1 MHSGTIYTAKHN
13 GVRMKKPSKI
23 LISLLILMVAVV
35 GVFAYEQY
43 TRSQKSVIVLATTTS
58 TYDSGLLDY
67 LMPIF
72 QEKYN
77 VEVHIISVGTGQAIE
92 TAKRGDADL
101 VLVHSR
107 QLELEFVNSTYG
119 IHRVGVMYNDFMIIG
134 PTSDP
139 AGINGLANATEAFRR
154 IAEAGA
160 KGNAIFISRA
170 DKSGTNMLEL
180 SIWSRLGM
188 TPSNKTQTWY
198 LEAGAGMGTVLR
210 MANEKGAY
218 TLTDRATWL
227 SFKNQ
232 LTNLKV
238 LVEGDVIL
246 LNPYAI
252 ILVNPEKYPQRN
264 YRGALKLAKWMI
276 SEEGQN
282 LIANFK
288 KEGETLFIPIARDF
302 NKAHE
307 LGFPEQEKE
316 IAWYDAQNP

>member
-1 MHSGTIYTAKHN
+1 MA
-13 GVRMKKPSKI
+13 
-23 LISLLILMVAVV
+23 AVV
-35 GVFAYEQY
+35 GMFAYEQY
-43 TRSQKSVIVLATTTS
+43 AFSQKSTIVLATTTS

-72 QEKYN
+72 QKKYN
-77 VEVHIISVGTGQAIE
+77 IEVHIISVGTGQAIE
-92 TAKRGDADL
+92 NAKRGDADL
-101 VLVHSR
+101 VLVHSK

-160 KGNAIFISRA
+160 EGNAIFISRA

-188 TPSNKTQTWY
+188 LPSNKTQTWY

-210 MANEKGAY
+210 MANEKRAY

-227 SFKNQ
+227 SFKKQ
-232 LTNLKV
+232 LTNFKV

-246 LNPYAI
+246 LNPYAV

-264 YRGALKLAKWMI
+264 YKGALMLAKWMI

-288 KEGETLFIPIARDF
+288 KEGETLFKPIARNF

-307 LGFPEQEKE
+307 LGFPDQEGE
-316 IAWYDAQNP
+316 IVWYDAQNP

>member
-1 MHSGTIYTAKHN
+1 M
-13 GVRMKKPSKI
+13 RRPSKI
-23 LISLLILMVAVV
+23 LIAILIPMIAIV

-43 TRSQKSVIVLATTTS
+43 TRSQKSIIVLATTTS
-58 TYDSGLLDY
+58 TYDSGLLEY
-67 LMPIF
+67 LTPIF

-77 VEVHIISVGTGQAIE
+77 AEVHIISVGTGQALE

-107 QLELEFVNSTYG
+107 QLELEFINSGYG
-119 IHRVGVMYNDFMIIG
+119 VHRVGVMYNDFIIIG
-134 PTSDP
+134 PAGDP
-139 AGINGLANATEAFRR
+139 AGINGLENATEAFRR
-154 IAEAGA
+154 IADEGF

-180 SIWSRLGM
+180 SVWNRLGVK
-188 TPSNKTQTWY
+188 PSNKTQRWY
-198 LEAGAGMGTVLR
+198 KEAGAGMGTVLR
-210 MANEKGAY
+210 MANEEGAY

-232 LTNLKV
+232 LANLRV
-238 LVEGDVIL
+238 LVEGDVAL

-252 ILVNPEKYPQRN
+252 ILVNPEKHPQRN
-264 YRGALKLAKWMI
+264 YKGALQIAKWMI

-288 KEGETLFIPIARDF
+288 KEGENLFKPIARDVEL
-302 NKAHE
+302 ARM

-316 IAWYDAQNP
+316 LAWYDAQDP

>member
-1 MHSGTIYTAKHN
+1 MA
-13 GVRMKKPSKI
+13 
-23 LISLLILMVAVV
+23 AVV
-35 GVFAYEQY
+35 GMFAYEQY
-43 TRSQKSVIVLATTTS
+43 AFSQKSTIVLATTTS

-72 QEKYN
+72 QKKYN
-77 VEVHIISVGTGQAIE
+77 IEVHIISVGTGQAIE
-92 TAKRGDADL
+92 NAKRGDADL
-101 VLVHSR
+101 VLVHSK

-160 KGNAIFISRA
+160 EGNAIFISRA

-188 TPSNKTQTWY
+188 LPSNKTQTWY

-210 MANEKGAY
+210 MANEKRAY

-227 SFKNQ
+227 SFKKQ
-232 LTNLKV
+232 LTNFKV

-246 LNPYAI
+246 LNPYAV

-264 YRGALKLAKWMI
+264 YKGALMLAKWII

-288 KEGETLFIPIARDF
+288 KEGETLFKPIARNF

-307 LGFPEQEKE
+307 LGFPDQEGE
-316 IAWYDAQNP
+316 IVWYDAQNP

>member
-1 MHSGTIYTAKHN
+1 VK
-13 GVRMKKPSKI
+13 RLSKI
-23 LISLLILMVAVV
+23 LIASLILMAAVV
-35 GVFAYEQY
+35 GMFAYEQY
-43 TRSQKSVIVLATTTS
+43 AFSQKSTIVLATTTS

-72 QEKYN
+72 QKKYN
-77 VEVHIISVGTGQAIE
+77 IEVHIISVGTGQAIE
-92 TAKRGDADL
+92 NAKRGDADL
-101 VLVHSR
+101 VLVHSK

-160 KGNAIFISRA
+160 EGNAIFISRA

-188 TPSNKTQTWY
+188 LPSNKTQTWY

-210 MANEKGAY
+210 MANEKRAY

-227 SFKNQ
+227 SFKKQ
-232 LTNLKV
+232 LTNFKV

-246 LNPYAI
+246 LNPYAV

-264 YRGALKLAKWMI
+264 YKGALMLAKWMI

-288 KEGETLFIPIARDF
+288 KEGETLFKPIARNF

-307 LGFPEQEKE
+307 LGFPDQEGE
-316 IAWYDAQNP
+316 IVWYDAQNP

>member
-1 MHSGTIYTAKHN
+1 MA
-13 GVRMKKPSKI
+13 
-23 LISLLILMVAVV
+23 AVV
-35 GVFAYEQY
+35 SMFAYEQY
-43 TRSQKSVIVLATTTS
+43 AFSQKSTIVLATTTS

-72 QEKYN
+72 QKKYN
-77 VEVHIISVGTGQAIE
+77 IEVHIISVGTGQAIE
-92 TAKRGDADL
+92 NAKKGDADL
-101 VLVHSR
+101 VLVHSK

-160 KGNAIFISRA
+160 EGNAIFISRA

-188 TPSNKTQTWY
+188 LPSNKTQTWY

-210 MANEKGAY
+210 MANEKRAY

-227 SFKNQ
+227 SFKKQ
-232 LTNLKV
+232 LTNFKV

-246 LNPYAI
+246 LNPYAV

-264 YRGALKLAKWMI
+264 YKGALMLAKWMI

-288 KEGETLFIPIARDF
+288 KEGETLFKPIARNF

-307 LGFPEQEKE
+307 LGFPDQEGE
-316 IAWYDAQNP
+316 IVWYDAQNP

>member
-1 MHSGTIYTAKHN
+1 
-13 GVRMKKPSKI
+13 MKKPSKI
-23 LISLLILMVAVV
+23 LIFLLILMLAVV
-35 GVFAYEQY
+35 SVFAYEQY
-43 TRSQKSVIVLATTTS
+43 TRSQKSIIVLATTTS

-67 LMPIF
+67 LIPTF
-72 QEKYN
+72 QERYN
-77 VEVHIISVGTGQAIE
+77 VEVYIISVGTGQAVEI
-92 TAKRGDADL
+92 AKRGDADL

-107 QLELEFVNSTYG
+107 QLELEFVNSSYG
-119 IHRVGVMYNDFMIIG
+119 IHRVGVMYNDFVIIG
-134 PTSDP
+134 PTIDP

-180 SIWSRLGM
+180 SIWERLGM
-188 TPSNKTQTWY
+188 TPSNKIQTWY
-198 LEAGAGMGTVLR
+198 LEAGSGMGTVLR

-232 LTNLKV
+232 LTYLKV

-252 ILVNPEKYPQRN
+252 ILVNPEKYPQRD
-264 YRGALKLAKWMI
+264 YKGALKLAKWMI

-282 LIANFK
+282 LIASFK
-288 KEGETLFIPIARDF
+288 KEGEMLFKPIARDF
-302 NKAHE
+302 NKAYE

-316 IAWYDAQNP
+316 IAWYEAQNP